1 MQVITTPIPLFPLGL
16 VLLPGATVPLHIFEP
31 RYRQMLRDVT
41 AGTRCFGLI
50 APPGDTPESD
60 LPAGRVGCIACI
72 TEMETLPDGRTNILV
87 EGRERFRFET
97 YLETGTPYRLGHI
110 SPFDD
115 IVTDGLALSLA
126 ADGVRAVA
134 RRAVRASMTIHEI
147 PGEVPEFSDDEA
159 ALSFEVA
166 QLLQA
171 STSTLYSLLAE
182 QDPFARLA
190 RIDALLRAGLED
202 LELEAELHLRS
213 KRNDG
218 HDEHDE
224 HDEHDGL
231 PPV

>member
-31 RYRQMLRDVT
+31 RYRQLLRDVN

-50 APPGDTPESD
+50 APPADTPESD

-72 TEMETLPDGRTNILV
+72 MEMETLPDGRSNILV

-97 YLETGTPYRLGHI
+97 YLEAGTPYRLGHI
-110 SPFDD
+110 APVED
-115 IVTDGLALSLA
+115 IATDGLALSLA
-126 ADGVRAVA
+126 ADSVRALA

-147 PGEVPEFSDDEA
+147 PGDVPEFSDDEA

-171 STSTLYSLLAE
+171 STTTLYSLLAE
-182 QDPFARLA
+182 RNPFARLT
-190 RIDALLRAGLED
+190 RIDALLRVGLDD
-202 LELEAELHLRS
+202 LELEAELHVRS
-213 KRNDG
+213 KLNDER
-218 HDEHDE
+218 DERDE
-224 HDEHDGL
+224 RDGL
-231 PPV
+231 PPD